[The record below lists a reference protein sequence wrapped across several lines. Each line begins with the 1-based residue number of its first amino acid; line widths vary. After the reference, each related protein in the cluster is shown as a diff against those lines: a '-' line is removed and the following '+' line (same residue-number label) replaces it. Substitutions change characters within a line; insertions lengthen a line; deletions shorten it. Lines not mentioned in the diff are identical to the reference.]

1 MDVSLALW
9 MFPALM
15 AMIFFGFPVA
25 FSLFSVAFVF
35 GAIAFNFSLPAVNL
49 FTQVIDSVA
58 SNSILAAV
66 PLFILMG
73 SLFERSGIAERL
85 FEAIHLWTRRL
96 PGGLAV
102 GTVILCVIFAASSGV
117 VGATESVVGLLAI
130 PVMLRYAYDKG
141 LIAGTICAGG
151 SLGTIIPPSV
161 VVIVLGPVADVDV
174 GGLFMGTLFPGLI
187 LAALYIIYILVR
199 CSIWPE
205 DGRRLPPDEN
215 EPPLARKLWITAEAL
230 VPPLTLIF
238 AVLGTIILGWATPT
252 EAAAM
257 GAFGTIV
264 LTLVYGRLSFSVF
277 KEALVRTL
285 LVTAMI
291 LTILVA
297 GNMFA
302 NVFTISGGLIGTQR
316 LVEAAELS
324 GWATLFILLL
334 LAFIAG
340 FVLDLISIIL
350 IIIPIAI
357 PLIEK
362 IEFYGMDPSQVKSW
376 FCVLFLIV
384 IQTSYLTPP
393 MAPAIFYL
401 RGISPPEIK
410 LSHMYKGVAPFIALE
425 VIALAL
431 VILFPGLALW
441 LPEQM
446 WALSRH

>member
-1 MDVSLALW
+1 MSVGLALW

-15 AMIFFGFPVA
+15 LMIFLGFPVA
-25 FSLFSVAFVF
+25 LSLLSVAFVF
-35 GAIAFNFSLPAVNL
+35 GAIAFNFSLPAVNV
-49 FTQVIDSVA
+49 FSQVIGSVA
-58 SNSILAAV
+58 SAYVIAAV

-102 GTVILCVIFAASSGV
+102 GTVILCVIFAAASGV

-161 VVIVLGPVADVDV
+161 VVVILGPVADVDV
-174 GGLFMGTLFPGLI
+174 GGLFMGMLFPGLI

-199 CSIWPE
+199 CTLRPE
-205 DGRRLPPDEN
+205 DGRRLPPDDD
-215 EPPLARKLWITAEAL
+215 EPSFVQKLWITAVAL
-230 VPPLTLIF
+230 VPPLALIF

-257 GAFGTIV
+257 GAFGSVILTIIYRKFSIKV
-264 LTLVYGRLSFSVF
+264 L
-277 KEALVRTL
+277 KEALKNTL

-291 LTILVA
+291 LSILLA
-297 GNMFA
+297 GNIFA
-302 NVFTISGGLIGTQR
+302 TVFAISGGLMGTQR
-316 LVEAAELS
+316 LVESAQLS
-324 GWATLFILLL
+324 GWATLGILLL

-357 PLIEK
+357 PVIAK
-362 IEFYGMDPSQVKSW
+362 FEFYGLDPSQVKSW
-376 FCVLFLIV
+376 FCILFLIV

-401 RGISPPEIK
+401 RGISPPEIR
-410 LSHMYKGVAPFIALE
+410 LVHMYKGVAPFIALQ

-431 VILFPGLALW
+431 VMAFPAIALW

-446 WALSRH
+446 WAVVHQ